1 MMAALSLYSLCCG
14 VHPLLLQHYTLQC
27 STPCKTVTAA
37 CSWGL
42 SDGVNTASSLSLICC
57 CVQHCTTVCF
67 GWHPLAVVTSSSSPC
82 PVAVFN
88 SMYNS
93 DSSVFLAVPTGGS
106 NTIFFTLSVVPLQCS
121 TLHTT
126 VTAVC
131 SWRSLLVVVTP
142 SSSPCLLFRCSAQ
155 LYVQQ

>member
-1 MMAALSLYSLCCG
+1 MYNSDSSVFLAGPTGGSNTIFFTLSVVL
-14 VHPLLLQHYTLQC
+14 LQC
-27 STPCKTVTAA
+27 STLHTTVTAV
-37 CSWGL
+37 CSWR
-42 SDGVNTASSLSLICC
+42 SLL
-57 CVQHCTTVCF
+57 V
-67 GWHPLAVVTSSSSPC
+67 VVTHLLHPVCCS
-82 PVAVFN
+82 VAVLN

-93 DSSVFLAVPTGGS
+93 DSSVFLAGPTGGS